1 MNSLQICRDHYRE
14 DVVQIDYAKG
24 GELSLSSFTETRL
37 ATFARRWLVAQDES
51 MAIETKY
58 ASLVDTDQNQCRKLK
73 PKETVYAAVI
83 SR

>member
-14 DVVQIDYAKG
+14 DAVQIDYAKG

-37 ATFARRWLVAQDES
+37 ATFARRRWLVAEDES

-58 ASLVDTDQNQCRKLK
+58 ASFVDTD
-73 PKETVYAAVI
+73 
-83 SR
+83 